1 MAGPALGTW
10 EQLPLTPLSL
20 HSGPTDTGPQA
31 LQNVNHIPGKGS
43 HRLGRDRALVGRLR
57 NLPSR

>member
-31 LQNVNHIPGKGS
+31 PQNVNHVLGKGS
-43 HRLGRDRALVGRLR
+43 HRLGRDGALVDPLR
-57 NLPSR
+57 NLPGR